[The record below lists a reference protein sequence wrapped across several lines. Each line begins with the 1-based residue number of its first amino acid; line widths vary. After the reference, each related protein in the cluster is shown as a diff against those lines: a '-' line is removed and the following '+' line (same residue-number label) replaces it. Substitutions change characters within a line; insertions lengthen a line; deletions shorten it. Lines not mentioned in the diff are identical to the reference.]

1 MITLLQFFY
10 ALNFAKS
17 DLDRAKEKFVSK
29 NLLRFKAR
37 KSAENFL
44 NVRVGRGL
52 VPSCLAE
59 R

>member
-17 DLDRAKEKFVSK
+17 DLDRAKEKLASK
-29 NLLRFKAR
+29 NLLRFRAR
-37 KSAENFL
+37 KLVGDFL
-44 NVRVGRGL
+44 NVRAGRGL
-52 VPSCLAE
+52 VLSCLVE

>member
-17 DLDRAKEKFVSK
+17 DLHRAKEKLGSK

-37 KSAENFL
+37 KSAEKFL
-44 NVRVGRGL
+44 NVRTGRGL
-52 VPSCLAE
+52 VLSCLVE
-59 R
+59 W